1 LFGLATAVMLLV
13 LVFRA
18 GSLGTDS
25 GWFMQRGWCLL
36 TGGLFVALT
45 AARRPRG
52 LFDRGLGTVTLATTA
67 IALTAML
74 RPGFGR
80 ALDGWMEIQIRE
92 AATTAYAILAADP
105 EASSSSIGESVRAAI
120 ETWAVFQHDVYPA
133 LLALAT
139 MAALAVGWYFAGRH
153 GEDYE
158 RPPAVREFSFRDELI
173 WILVAGLML
182 LVLPFGG
189 SAFRVGE
196 NATLFMVALYLAR
209 GGAILA
215 WIATA
220 AATSGWT
227 WVFLAVG
234 TVLAYPFVF
243 GAALVLGV
251 GDTWWHL
258 RDRLAA
264 RLADRPGR

>member
-1 LFGLATAVMLLV
+1 M
-13 LVFRA
+13 
-18 GSLGTDS
+18 
-25 GWFMQRGWCLL
+25 
-36 TGGLFVALT
+36 
-45 AARRPRG
+45 
-52 LFDRGLGTVTLATTA
+52 A